1 MTISKDL
8 LQFLSDL
15 KANNNRDWFNARK
28 DIFKGHQTEA
38 KAFFQA
44 IHDRLEETD
53 LIERH
58 RIYRIYRD
66 VRFSKDKTPFSG
78 RFSGG
83 FVRATAHRRGGYWL
97 RIEPG
102 GNSYVGGGFWRPN
115 SNDLLRIRKEF
126 EMDDT
131 EVRTIM
137 SDQEL
142 KTNFGGM
149 IGEEVKT
156 APRGFDKEHPAI
168 DLIRKKQ
175 FYFMRYFSDKE
186 VLKKGFIEE
195 VLQSYILLRPYF
207 DYMSE
212 VLTTNLNGEKLI

>member
-8 LQFLSDL
+8 FQFLRDL
-15 KANNNRDWFNARK
+15 KANNNRNWFNERK
-28 DIFKGHQTEA
+28 DIFKQHQIEA

-44 IHDRLEETD
+44 VNDRLEETD
-53 LIERH
+53 LIERY
-58 RIYRIYRD
+58 RIYRIHRD
-66 VRFSKDKTPFSG
+66 VRFSKDKTPYSG

-102 GNSYVGGGFWRPN
+102 GNSYAGGGFWRPN
-115 SNDLLRIRKEF
+115 SDDLLRIRKEF

-131 EVRTIM
+131 EIREIM
-137 SDQEL
+137 SEADF
-142 KTNFGGM
+142 KANFGAM
-149 IGEEVKT
+149 IGEELKT
-156 APRGFDKEHPAI
+156 APRGFDKTHTAI

-175 FYFMRYFSDKE
+175 FYFMRSFSDKE
-186 VLKKGFIEE
+186 VLQKDFIKE
-195 VLQSYILLRPYF
+195 VHQSFLLLRPYF

-212 VLTTNLNGEKLI
+212 VLTTNLNGEKMI